1 MTFPICRHFLIFSL
15 LLCLSGGMA
24 AQSDVDSLTKLLQK
38 APADTHR
45 VSLLY
50 ELAWEMI
57 DSRTDVAEQK
67 LLEALKLA
75 QRLKYRAGE
84 ANAWNGLGVVKENQD
99 SSASAIECY
108 QKSLALRT
116 DLGDDKGAAKAS
128 SNIGK
133 VYETMGDFDKS
144 LRYQRDALY
153 IYEQIKDTAAT
164 ARAHYGLG
172 YLLQEMGLYPEA
184 YDQVNLYREYVEN
197 QNDTEGKARAY
208 SLLGHIRFELE
219 KFGESQRW
227 YEQALKIRET
237 LADSAY
243 LADAL
248 SDLANVLDETD
259 TIHAGVAIPY
269 YMRSLA
275 IREALGDQ
283 SGMAAVYNNLAGAY
297 KHLKQ
302 FDKGLY
308 YLSQSRRIRIQ
319 LDDQPGLME
328 TYNTYGDLL
337 FGQNKY
343 KESLQ
348 YVDKYYQIADHIKDE
363 KYIQKAYKDF
373 AKLYASLGDFKKAYQ
388 YRVQYDELRY
398 KRLNERSARDIERKE
413 MLFSDGRRQ
422 REIEQQQHQLA
433 LRDAD
438 LALRDA
444 DLALRDADLARS
456 RTIGIALIGGAI
468 LLILLVGLLLN
479 RNRLRARTNRELAT
493 KNKTI
498 ESERQRAD
506 DLLKNILPE
515 KTAAELKLHNTVQPV
530 RYESVTVLFTDFK
543 GFTTIAEL
551 VPPEELIAEL
561 DECFR
566 LFDKIILKFGL
577 EKIKTIGDSY
587 MCAGGL
593 PVVNDTH
600 AVDMV
605 NAAIEMQRG
614 LQSMML
620 RKRAAGKPEFEMRI
634 GINTGPVVAGVVGSH
649 KFAYDIW
656 GDTVNTAARLE
667 QGSAE
672 HKINIS
678 EATYQLVRHQFN
690 CTYRGKLAAKNKG
703 EIDMYFVEYEA
714 IDTSV

>member
-1 MTFPICRHFLIFSL
+1 MRFPFCRRFLLFTL

-24 AQSDVDSLTKLLQK
+24 AQSDVDSLTKLLK
-38 APADTHR
+38 TAPADTHR

-50 ELAWEMI
+50 ELAWKII

-67 LLEALKLA
+67 LREALTLA
-75 QRLKYRAGE
+75 QRLHDRAGE
-84 ANAWNGLGVVKENQD
+84 AKAWNGLGVVKENQD
-99 SSASAIECY
+99 SSAIAIEFY
-108 QKSLALRT
+108 QKSLALRN
-116 DLGDDKGAAKAS
+116 DIGDDRGAAKAY

-133 VYETMGDFDKS
+133 VYENTGDFDKS
-144 LRYQRDALY
+144 LRFQREALQ
-153 IYEQIKDTAAT
+153 IYEQIKDTAAV

-197 QNDTEGKARAY
+197 QNDTKGKARAY

-219 KFGESQRW
+219 KLGESRRW

-248 SDLANVLDETD
+248 SDLANVLDESDST
-259 TIHAGVAIPY
+259 HAGIAIPY
-269 YMRSLA
+269 YMR
-275 IREALGDQ
+275 ALTILKALNDQ
-283 SGMAAVYNNLAGAY
+283 SGLAALYNNLADAY

-308 YLSQSRRIRIQ
+308 YLGESQRIRTE
-319 LDDQPGLME
+319 LGDQPGLME

-337 FGQNKY
+337 FGQHKLQ
-343 KESLQ
+343 ESLR
-348 YVDKYYQIADHIKDE
+348 YVDEYYKIADHIKDE

-373 AKLYASLGDFKKAYQ
+373 AKIYAALGDYKKAYQ

-398 KRLNERSARDIERKE
+398 KRLNETSARDFERKE

-422 REIEQQQHQLA
+422 REIERQQHLIELNKA
-433 LRDAD
+433 EI
-438 LALRDA
+438 
-444 DLALRDADLARS
+444 ARS

-468 LLILLVGLLLN
+468 LLILLVGLLFN
-479 RNRLRARTNRELAT
+479 RNRLRARANRELAT

-498 ESERQRAD
+498 ESERARAD
-506 DLLKNILPE
+506 NLLKNILPE
-515 KTAAELKLHNTVQPV
+515 KTAEELKLHNSVQPV
-530 RYESVTVLFTDFK
+530 RYDSVTVLFTDFK

-566 LFDKIILKFGL
+566 LFDAIILKFKL

-587 MCAGGL
+587 MCASGL

-605 NAAIEMQRG
+605 HAAIEMQRG
-614 LQSMML
+614 LQAMML
-620 RKRAAGKPEFEMRI
+620 RKRAAGRPEFEMRI

-667 QGSAE
+667 QGSVE

-678 EATYQLVRHQFN
+678 EATYQLVRHQFE
-690 CTYRGKLAAKNKG
+690 CTYRGKMAAKNKG

-714 IDTSV
+714 IDTSA

>member
-1 MTFPICRHFLIFSL
+1 MAFPFCRRFLMLPL
-15 LLCLSGGMA
+15 LLCLSGGVA
-24 AQSDVDSLTKLLQK
+24 AQSVVDSLTKLLEK

-50 ELAWEMI
+50 ELAWKII

-75 QRLKYRAGE
+75 QRIKYRTGE

-99 SSASAIECY
+99 SSARAIECY
-108 QKSLALRT
+108 QKSLALRNAS
-116 DLGDDKGAAKAS
+116 GDDKGAAKAY

-133 VYETMGDFDKS
+133 VYENMGEFDQS
-144 LRYQRDALY
+144 LLFQREALQ
-153 IYEQIKDTAAT
+153 IYEQVKDSTGI

-172 YLLQEMGLYPEA
+172 NLLQEMGLYPEA
-184 YDQVNLYREYVEN
+184 YEHVNLYRENVEN
-197 QNDTEGKARAY
+197 NNDTEGKARAY
-208 SLLGHIRFELE
+208 TLLGHIRFELE
-219 KFGESQRW
+219 MLGESRRW
-227 YEQALKIRET
+227 YEQALKLREV
-237 LADSAY
+237 LADSSY

-248 SDLANVLDETD
+248 SDLANVLDEAD
-259 TIHAGVAIPY
+259 TIHSGMAIPY

-275 IREALGDQ
+275 IREALDDQ
-283 SGMAAVYNNLAGAY
+283 SGMAALYNNLADAY

-302 FDKGLY
+302 FDKGLH
-308 YLSQSRRIRIQ
+308 YLDESRRIRTE

-328 TYNTYGDLL
+328 TFNTYGDLL
-337 FGQNKY
+337 FGQRKF

-348 YVDKYYQIADHIKDE
+348 YVDKYYRIADHIKDE

-373 AKLYASLGDFKKAYQ
+373 AKIYAALGDYKKAYQ

-398 KRLNERSARDIERKE
+398 ARLDENRARDFERKE
-413 MLFSDGRRQ
+413 VQFSEGRRQ
-422 REIEQQQHQLA
+422 REIERQQHQIQ
-433 LRDAD
+433 
-438 LALRDA
+438 
-444 DLALRDADLARS
+444 LRDADLARS
-456 RTIGIALIGGAI
+456 RAISFALVGGAI
-468 LLILLVGLLLN
+468 LLILLAGLLLN
-479 RNRLRARTNRELAT
+479 RNRLRARVNRELAA
-493 KNKTI
+493 KNETI
-498 ESERQRAD
+498 ERERARAD

-515 KTAAELKLHNTVQPV
+515 KTAEELKLHNTVQPV
-530 RYESVTVLFTDFK
+530 RYDSVTVLFTDFK

-551 VPPEELIAEL
+551 VSPEALIAEL

-566 LFDKIILKFGL
+566 LFDAIMLKFGL

-614 LQSMML
+614 LQGMML

-634 GINTGPVVAGVVGSH
+634 GINTGPVVAGIVGSH

-667 QGSAE
+667 QGSAS

-678 EATYQLVRHQFN
+678 EATYQLVRHQFD

>member
-1 MTFPICRHFLIFSL
+1 MTFPNCWRFLILPL

-24 AQSDVDSLTKLLQK
+24 AQSVADSLTKLLEK

-50 ELAWEMI
+50 DLAWDIM
-57 DSRTDVAEQK
+57 DTRTNEAEQR

-75 QRLKYRAGE
+75 QQLKYNAGE

-99 SSASAIECY
+99 SAAKAIEYY
-108 QKSLALRT
+108 QKCLMLRNES
-116 DLGDDKGAAKAS
+116 GDDKGAAKAY

-133 VYETMGDFDKS
+133 VYENIGDFDKS
-144 LRYQRDALY
+144 LEFQREALQ
-153 IYEQIKDTAAT
+153 IYEQIKDTAAA

-197 QNDTEGKARAY
+197 QNDTKGKARAY

-227 YEQALKIRET
+227 YEQALKIREM

-248 SDLANVLDETD
+248 SDLANVLDEAD
-259 TIHAGVAIPY
+259 TARTGMAIPY
-269 YMRSLA
+269 YVRALA
-275 IREALGDQ
+275 ILKARDDQ
-283 SGMAAVYNNLAGAY
+283 SGLAALYNNLADAY
-297 KHLKQ
+297 KHLRQ

-308 YLSQSRRIRIQ
+308 YLGESQRIRAE

-337 FGQNKY
+337 FGQRKF
-343 KESLQ
+343 KESLR
-348 YVDKYYQIADHIKDE
+348 YVDAYYKIADHIKDE

-373 AKLYASLGDFKKAYQ
+373 AKIYAALGDYKKAYQ

-398 KRLNERSARDIERKE
+398 KRLNETSARDFERKE
-413 MLFSDGRRQ
+413 MLFSDGRRK
-422 REIEQQQHQLA
+422 REIERQQHLIE
-433 LRDAD
+433 LNK
-438 LALRDA
+438 
-444 DLALRDADLARS
+444 ADLARS
-456 RTIGIALIGGAI
+456 RTIAIALIGGAI

-479 RNRLRARTNRELAT
+479 RNRLRARVNRELAA
-493 KNKTI
+493 KNETI
-498 ESERQRAD
+498 ERERARAD
-506 DLLKNILPE
+506 DLLKNILPD
-515 KTAAELKLHNTVQPV
+515 KTAEELKLHNTVQPV
-530 RYESVTVLFTDFK
+530 RYDSVTVLFTDFK

-551 VPPEELIAEL
+551 VSPEALIAEL

-566 LFDKIILKFGL
+566 LFDAIMLKFRL

-593 PVVNDTH
+593 PVANDTH
-600 AVDMV
+600 PVDMV
-605 NAAIEMQRG
+605 NAAIEMQRAV
-614 LQSMML
+614 QAMML

-667 QGSAE
+667 QGSAS

-678 EATYQLVRHQFN
+678 AATYELVRHQFE

-714 IDTSV
+714 IDTNV